1 MFSLVWKGEKEGIL
15 IAIIFRFSLETT
27 IRVPHRL
34 QSQALGIALAANVP
48 SLGTHGVMGRGCVL
62 DIKQTKG
69 LQPETGREVRGGNSG
84 RRLCTAEATDQLF
97 SLQQLWLPFSLLHL
111 VTAMSSTEGMEKHR
125 QAGMGTHAW
134 SVATGPMGMLLWP
147 PQPRWKQRSQSS
159 AALPRDSELW
169 RSQITD
175 LSCSSPRIQR
185 LQHGG
190 RRLTPQKLGR

>member
-1 MFSLVWKGEKEGIL
+1 MWKGEEGIL
-15 IAIIFRFSLETT
+15 IAIIFRFSLETAN
-27 IRVPHRL
+27 RVPHRL

-69 LQPETGREVRGGNSG
+69 LQPETGREVRGGKSS

-125 QAGMGTHAW
+125 QAGMGTHTAW

-169 RSQITD
+169 RSRIKTSVAPAPEFSD
-175 LSCSSPRIQR
+175 CSMVA
-185 LQHGG
+185 GG
-190 RRLTPQKLGR
+190 

>member
-1 MFSLVWKGEKEGIL
+1 MQLFS
-15 IAIIFRFSLETT
+15 RFSLEAT

-69 LQPETGREVRGGNSG
+69 LQPETRREVRGQFWQG
-84 RRLCTAEATDQLF
+84 RLCTAEATDQLF

-111 VTAMSSTEGMEKHR
+111 VTAMSSTEGM
-125 QAGMGTHAW
+125 GTGRLAW
-134 SVATGPMGMLLWP
+134 GHMPGRWLPGLWGCSCGHPSQGGSLKPVLWP
-147 PQPRWKQRSQSS
+147 HS
-159 AALPRDSELW
+159 PRDRLW
-169 RSQITD
+169 RSRITD

-190 RRLTPQKLGR
+190 RRLTHLKLAS

>member
-1 MFSLVWKGEKEGIL
+1 M
-15 IAIIFRFSLETT
+15 
-27 IRVPHRL
+27 
-34 QSQALGIALAANVP
+34 
-48 SLGTHGVMGRGCVL
+48 
-62 DIKQTKG
+62 
-69 LQPETGREVRGGNSG
+69 RGGNSG

-125 QAGMGTHAW
+125 QAGMGTHACRW
-134 SVATGPMGMLLWP
+134 LPSMGDALWP

-169 RSQITD
+169 RSRITD

-185 LQHGG
+185 LQHWWQKADPIACQLSHTLQRGTWFNCL
-190 RRLTPQKLGR
+190 RAANAASCSDPHCHRLEPAPFCSAFLLNQEPPSTLNGHKQGTSETGLESALNIPGLKLA

>member
-1 MFSLVWKGEKEGIL
+1 
-15 IAIIFRFSLETT
+15 
-27 IRVPHRL
+27 
-34 QSQALGIALAANVP
+34 
-48 SLGTHGVMGRGCVL
+48 MGRGCVL

-97 SLQQLWLPFSLLHL
+97 SLQLFLAPIFPPTPGHCHGPHCRAWRND
-111 VTAMSSTEGMEKHR
+111 R

-134 SVATGPMGMLLWP
+134 SVATGLWGCSCGHP
-147 PQPRWKQRSQSS
+147 SQGGSREASPQPHSQETASS
-159 AALPRDSELW
+159 G

-185 LQHGG
+185 PQHGWQKAD
-190 RRLTPQKLGR
+190 LTEACQLSHTEKRAMV